1 MAGPIY
7 RSAMSVPAV
16 RYFLARRAHLGV
28 QHMPIALGRF
38 AKARACPRVR
48 LGELELI
55 HGGTM
60 R

>member
-1 MAGPIY
+1 MVRPIY
-7 RSAMSVPAV
+7 RSTMSVLEV
-16 RYFLARRAHLGV
+16 TYFLAHRAHLGA

-38 AKARACPRVR
+38 AKAWACPRVR